1 MSDILRYKMSA
12 NKIKEALSEKII
24 GEVYVEYEFDPSVF
38 GCILMIAIK
47 EPTSAS
53 SKYFENPKWYYKVP
67 LDQDIF
73 HNYRDEDQSKFLSK
87 IVDDVIGKY
96 KEHVYKKYFFN

>member
-1 MSDILRYKMSA
+1 MSDILQYKMYV
-12 NKIKEALSEKII
+12 NKIKEALNEKII

-47 EPTSAS
+47 EPTSVS
-53 SKYFENPKWYYKVP
+53 SGYFTNPKWYYKVP

-73 HNYRDEDQSKFLSK
+73 YNYRNEDQSKFLSE
-87 IVDDVIGKY
+87 IVNDIIGKY
-96 KEHVYKKYFFN
+96 KEHIYKRYFFD